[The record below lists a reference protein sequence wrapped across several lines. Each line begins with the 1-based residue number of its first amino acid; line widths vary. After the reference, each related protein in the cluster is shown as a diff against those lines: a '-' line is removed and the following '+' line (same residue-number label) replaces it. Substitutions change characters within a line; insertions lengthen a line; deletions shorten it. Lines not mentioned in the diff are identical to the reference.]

1 MIPAGDGSDAWYAD
15 AKVKAGALCDGITSD
30 IQKIIDEASK

>member
-1 MIPAGDGSDAWYAD
+1 MIPAGDGSDAWFAD
-15 AKVKAGALCDGITSD
+15 AKVKAGTLCDGISSD